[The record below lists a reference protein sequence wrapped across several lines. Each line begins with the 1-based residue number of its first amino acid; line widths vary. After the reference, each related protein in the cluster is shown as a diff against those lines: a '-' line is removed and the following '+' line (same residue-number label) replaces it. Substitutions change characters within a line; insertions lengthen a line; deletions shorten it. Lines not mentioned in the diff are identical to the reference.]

1 MNSSGLFLFG
11 REGRPHPGRRRSRG
25 EAGMSGQAGA
35 ALAAVRPP
43 EDFCFGKESQGDPCD
58 FSVGGLSN
66 TDVQLVKTLQ
76 GYPKGSEDS
85 LRQGAHLPTAV
96 LWFKTGVRN
105 LQREG
110 GKTRRRQTMKWLRSV
125 TNSVDTS
132 VSKLREM
139 VRGRQAWRAAVH
151 GVTKSSPWLS
161 N

>member
-85 LRQGAHLPTAV
+85 LR
-96 LWFKTGVRN
+96 
-105 LQREG
+105 
-110 GKTRRRQTMKWLRSV
+110 
-125 TNSVDTS
+125 
-132 VSKLREM
+132 
-139 VRGRQAWRAAVH
+139 
-151 GVTKSSPWLS
+151 
-161 N
+161 